1 MRIGRKKAS
10 ASLRGA
16 MIADDF
22 ARLIVMFMLSHYPIS
37 SS

>member
-1 MRIGRKKAS
+1 MSGYAAKKAS

-22 ARLIVMFMLSHYPIS
+22 ARLIVMMILS
-37 SS
+37 